1 MKVVAIP
8 EVCNQQFVQVL
19 YDYLCN
25 KLVDQIHET
34 LSYLAVF
41 SFHHHI
47 LVHHCR
53 PEHSGTNLS
62 MRSLL
67 LLDLYQ
73 AHIPGKK
80 RR

>member
-1 MKVVAIP
+1 MQVVAIP
-8 EVCNQQFVQVL
+8 VVCTQQFAQVL

-25 KLVDQIHET
+25 KPADQTRKT
-34 LSYLAVF
+34 LSYPVAF

-53 PEHSGTNLS
+53 PEHSSTNLS
-62 MRSLL
+62 TRSLL

-73 AHIPGKK
+73 AHIPVK
-80 RR
+80 RY